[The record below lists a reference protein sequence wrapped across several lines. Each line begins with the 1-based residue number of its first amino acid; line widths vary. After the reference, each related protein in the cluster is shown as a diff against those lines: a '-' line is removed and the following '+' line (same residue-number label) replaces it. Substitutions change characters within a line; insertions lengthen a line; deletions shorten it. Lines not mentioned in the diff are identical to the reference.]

1 MKYKFSLLTAMTL
14 ISLSSFSQIDIK
26 IQQVPNND
34 TVKLH
39 KDIAKKVAKDLVYLD
54 AIKIE
59 RRILLDNIDILKSI
73 NTYKDYI
80 IVNKDE
86 QIDKYKGII
95 KIQEDKEK
103 VYASNISNLKTDL
116 KKQKLAKKLS
126 LGLVLLALG
135 FAVVK

>member
-1 MKYKFSLLTAMTL
+1 MTL

>member
-1 MKYKFSLLTAMTL
+1 MTSLN
-14 ISLSSFSQIDIK
+14 SFSQIDTK

-39 KDIAKKVAKDLVYLD
+39 KDVAKKVAKDLVYLD
-54 AIKIE
+54 ALKSERVILIE
-59 RRILLDNIDILKSI
+59 NIDSLKTI
-73 NTYKDYI
+73 KNYKDSI
-80 IVNKDE
+80 IVNKNK
-86 QIDKYKGII
+86 QINNYRDII

>member
-1 MKYKFSLLTAMTL
+1 
-14 ISLSSFSQIDIK
+14 LSSFSQIDIK

>member
-1 MKYKFSLLTAMTL
+1 M
-14 ISLSSFSQIDIK
+14 SSFSQIDIK